1 MQRSYFIALMIIVF
15 LSVPETGNSSV
26 SATNLNNW
34 SDLNSTLDSL
44 FNQQNGFASEENQ
57 EKLGYQSSEPSI
69 AKKPMYLMQP
79 NFQYILA
86 EKYNFESSLIIESP
100 IEKMVEKQFN
110 IPSRPINFAFNNDL
124 DIPYAEV
131 DRKFFTYVSIQ
142 NKLLKPSFED
152 VVPSL
157 LLDLSLI
164 HI

>member
-79 NFQYILA
+79 NFHYILA

-100 IEKMVEKQFN
+100 IEK
-110 IPSRPINFAFNNDL
+110 
-124 DIPYAEV
+124 
-131 DRKFFTYVSIQ
+131 
-142 NKLLKPSFED
+142 
-152 VVPSL
+152 
-157 LLDLSLI
+157 LSLI